1 MKRRPALFRGYWFNP
16 DGSYVLEHGRKLRV
30 RQSELR
36 EAWRL
41 WCRHADVRTGRV
53 RPRA

>member
-1 MKRRPALFRGYWFNP
+1 MKRRPALFSAYCVDNGVR
-16 DGSYVLEHGRKLRV
+16 RRLRQ
-30 RQSELR
+30 RELR

-53 RPRA
+53 KAS